1 LDVDDDEDIAPF
13 DKQLKNQ
20 ETKEP
25 AGDVPQDGGPVGKAG
40 EGRPKNSKDAPGS
53 NRDRKFKPRTSA
65 TIADD
70 IGDFLNTM
78 VWAKYAQQEIS
89 NVITPAILEHYK
101 KKNLR
106 SLSSKETKE
115 AELVKFRVLSNMKK
129 YKPINSQK
137 IIEAVHNDEGLP
149 KNFNIC
155 YQKLI
160 TSQTAQT
167 GKEPTVDELRNLQ
180 AAVYSLFS

>member
-1 LDVDDDEDIAPF
+1 
-13 DKQLKNQ
+13 
-20 ETKEP
+20 
-25 AGDVPQDGGPVGKAG
+25 
-40 EGRPKNSKDAPGS
+40 
-53 NRDRKFKPRTSA
+53 
-65 TIADD
+65 
-70 IGDFLNTM
+70 M

-89 NVITPAILEHYK
+89 NVVTPAILEHYG

-106 SLSSKETKE
+106 SLSAKEAKE
-115 AELVKFRVLSNMKK
+115 AELVKFRILSNMRK
-129 YKPINSQK
+129 YKPINPKQ

-149 KNFNIC
+149 KNFSVC

-160 TSQTAQT
+160 ASQTAQS